1 MEETCEELQR
11 ATEAE
16 TSLRNRCACLE
27 EKQMQKKG
35 QIEVA
40 FFNIFFNINILCVCV
55 CVTVAVS
62 FPVRHWRLE

>member
-27 EKQMQKKG
+27 EKRMQKKG

-40 FFNIFFNINILCVCV
+40 FFFHKYTVCV
-55 CVTVAVS
+55 CVV
-62 FPVRHWRLE
+62 L

>member
-11 ATEAE
+11 TTEVE

-40 FFNIFFNINILCVCV
+40 FFFINILCVCV
-55 CVTVAVS
+55 CV
-62 FPVRHWRLE
+62 